1 MAEWE
6 QGACWEMTISRDEFL
21 RILPGAVGATGY
33 RASDTLIEYEGQ
45 GCGWRIELA
54 PMPELRIGLLAL
66 ARHRVTIAFRGCGAA
81 ERAAF
86 LARFELH
93 FRRGGG

>member
-1 MAEWE
+1 
-6 QGACWEMTISRDEFL
+6 MTISREEFL
-21 RILPGAVGATGY
+21 RILPGAVGATAY
-33 RASDTLIEYEGQ
+33 RASGTLIQHEGP

-66 ARHRVTIAFRGCGAA
+66 ARHRVTIAFRGCSGP
-81 ERAAF
+81 ERSAF

>member
-1 MAEWE
+1 
-6 QGACWEMTISRDEFL
+6 MTISRDEFL
-21 RILPGAVGATGY
+21 RILPGAVGGADHQVGDALVEG
-33 RASDTLIEYEGQ
+33 RARE
-45 GCGWRIELA
+45 CGWRIELA

-66 ARHRVTIAFRGCGAA
+66 ARHRVTIAFKGCSEAD
-81 ERAAF
+81 RAAF

>member
-1 MAEWE
+1 
-6 QGACWEMTISRDEFL
+6 MTISREEFL

-33 RASDTLIEYEGQ
+33 RASGPLIEHEGS
-45 GCGWRIELA
+45 GCAWRIELA

-66 ARHRVTIAFRGCGAA
+66 ARHRVTIAFKGGSAA
-81 ERAAF
+81 DRAAF